1 MGYPYNTDI
10 VIRSQEDV
18 EKYIDVKLARHIF
31 IAKGVEANLPNL
43 QHASQDVQIEGHIV
57 AEKLRSIDGELFF
70 KNSAQ
75 APYLPSLVYIGKS
88 LIIDNIIPEKS
99 MPNLQH
105 VYGILFILKNAKV
118 EGFSRL
124 SDIRSHIKIYGYLG
138 HLNAITSRSFHS
150 NLIVHGQLGEMKKL
164 SLIYG
169 NFIVNGKVGPMPQLL
184 RVDRGDMIVNGEI
197 EELPLLHTVE
207 GAFVV
212 NGTIHKA
219 PSLKTIGGE
228 FVLNGK
234 IHSPISSKLTTR
246 ENYEIDFKYIN
257 EDVRPVKQKTEEKP
271 AYYDDNCPPV
281 VEAELE
287 RV

>member
-1 MGYPYNTDI
+1 MSYPYYTDI

-57 AEKLRSIDGELFF
+57 AEKLRSIHGELFF

-75 APYLPSLVYIGKS
+75 APYLPVLIYIGKS
-88 LIIDNIIPEKS
+88 LIIDNIIPVKS
-99 MPNLQH
+99 MPRLETINKL
-105 VYGILFILKNAKV
+105 IILKQGKV
-118 EGFSRL
+118 ENLPSLNHIGSE
-124 SDIRSHIKIYGYLG
+124 IKINGYLG
-138 HLNAITSRSFHS
+138 KLNEITSRSYHS
-150 NLIVHGQLGEMKKL
+150 DFIVNGFLGSMKNLV
-164 SLIYG
+164 SIYG
-169 NFIVNGKVGPMPQLL
+169 NFIVNGKVLFMPEL
-184 RVDRGDMIVNGEI
+184 RKVAGGDMIVNGEI
-197 EELPLLHTVE
+197 KDLSLLHTVE
-207 GAFVV
+207 GDLVV

-219 PSLKTIGGE
+219 PNLERIGGE

-234 IHSPISSKLTTR
+234 FNSPISSKLTTR

-271 AYYDDNCPPV
+271 AYYDNDCPPV